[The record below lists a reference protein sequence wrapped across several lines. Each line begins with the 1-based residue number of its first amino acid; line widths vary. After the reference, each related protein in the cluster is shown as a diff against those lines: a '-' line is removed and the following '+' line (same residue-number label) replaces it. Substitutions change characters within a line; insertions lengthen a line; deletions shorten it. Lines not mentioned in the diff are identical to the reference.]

1 MSKDIVKQIMA
12 AVFEMDIE
20 TIKNDAS
27 QKSISKWDSLEHLN
41 LIVELEEKF
50 DMSFDP
56 EDIANMVTLESI
68 VSTIDRSKKL

>member
-68 VSTIDRSKKL
+68 VSTIERSKKL

>member
-12 AVFEMDIE
+12 AVFEMDVE